1 MKNAFKDLTVSNKTF
16 ESIKDIR
23 DLAAKFTDG
32 VEIEK
37 SKINDNTISGEV
49 LSIDY
54 QQNTFFKELHAKI
67 QDKDK
72 AIFELDKDKNVKYNL
87 IDDAD
92 VKKNSKNYEKT
103 TIIQL
108 RELNKHQ
115 MARMK
120 KTKKYFNQWNTCSLK
135 QKNEVHDKSLDSK
148 VL

>member
-1 MKNAFKDLTVSNKTF
+1 MVL
-16 ESIKDIR
+16 
-23 DLAAKFTDG
+23 
-32 VEIEK
+32 K
-37 SKINDNTISGEV
+37 SKSQKSMTTQFQV
-49 LSIDY
+49 K
-54 QQNTFFKELHAKI
+54 FFQLTTNKIHSLKNYIAKI

>member
-120 KTKKYFNQWNTCSLK
+120 KTKKYFNQWNICSLK